1 MLEDP
6 IPFSLAAFEEVLAAS
21 RIGVEGAVTASI
33 RSLGIFF
40 SLAESVFDAAS
51 ATFDQTYGTLA
62 SASANRRGVDGRGPD
77 EKNRDA
83 AAIDRAGEEGRE
95 RVAEVRS
102 VVGRTWGALGES
114 ASEALR
120 GFQDVAFLGFDLIE
134 QNARDSANLTR
145 ALAAKTRRIATEVD
159 GKTGAHHLL
168 DVEDLQ
174 NLEQEAAEQQAE
186 LLGTIASRV
195 AETSSVGIERSWK
208 AAEGALTPLA
218 RQAEAAA
225 RLFTRRGDGAGAGA
239 AG

>member
-1 MLEDP
+1 M
-6 IPFSLAAFEEVLAAS
+6 SLAAFEEILAAS

-33 RSLGIFF
+33 RSMGILF
-40 SLAESVFDAAS
+40 SLAESVFDAAN
-51 ATFDQTYGTLA
+51 ATFDQTYGALA
-62 SASANRRGVDGRGPD
+62 SVSASRKSADDHGRD
-77 EKNRDA
+77 EKTSDA
-83 AAIDRAGEEGRE
+83 AALDRAGEEGRE
-95 RVAEVRS
+95 RVAEMRR
-102 VVGRTWGALGES
+102 VVGRTWVVLGES

-120 GFQDVAFLGFDLIE
+120 GFQDVTFLGFDLIE

-159 GKTGAHHLL
+159 DKTGSHHVL

-225 RLFTRRGDGAGAGA
+225 RLFTRGGNGSDTIA
-239 AG
+239 AR